1 MCLFCERAKNP
12 DAFLYENEHVYVI
25 HDQFPVSDDHV
36 LIITK
41 RHIQT
46 YFECT
51 ADELEAINDALFH
64 MKEMLDRRRHPDGYN
79 IGINN
84 NACAGQSIM
93 HLHVHLIPRYE
104 GDTPNPKG
112 GVRGVIPGKQSY

>member
-1 MCLFCERAKNP
+1 MCLFCEKANHP
-12 DAFLYENEHVYVI
+12 NDFLYENDKVYVI
-25 HDQFPVSDDHV
+25 KDNYPVSKGHV

-41 RHIQT
+41 CHMRT

-51 ADELEAINDALFH
+51 GDDVGAIHDALRH
-64 MKEMLDRRRHPDGYN
+64 MKTYLDDKYHPNGYN

-104 GDTPNPKG
+104 GDTKNPKG
-112 GVRGVIPGKQSY
+112 GVRGVIPGKQAY